1 MSGKQIKQTK
11 NIINIKRPEHNN
23 NRHQSMIRVNE
34 PAIGKQNCGNRRS
47 VFITYFDL
55 PGTKTRLWG
64 ANSAQRKGAHLHC
77 FYTRLNTLTKN
88 PTPRTFVVNN
98 RVRSEGIRRSLIASA
113 KPHGNIRLYGW
124 IFQAPSPRSTLPNNE
139 QHRPRSNSAI
149 YVGNPNLHGS
159 RDRKANDAT

>member
-1 MSGKQIKQTK
+1 
-11 NIINIKRPEHNN
+11 
-23 NRHQSMIRVNE
+23 MIRVNE

-47 VFITYFDL
+47 VSIRYFDL

-88 PTPRTFVVNN
+88 HTPRTYVVNN

-113 KPHGNIRLYGW
+113 KPHGNIRLDGW
-124 IFQAPSPRSTLPNNE
+124 IFQAPIAKVDVAQQRTTQAKKQQCSLCRQSQFTR
-139 QHRPRSNSAI
+139 Q
-149 YVGNPNLHGS
+149 S
-159 RDRKANDAT
+159 RQESERRHMKIQ